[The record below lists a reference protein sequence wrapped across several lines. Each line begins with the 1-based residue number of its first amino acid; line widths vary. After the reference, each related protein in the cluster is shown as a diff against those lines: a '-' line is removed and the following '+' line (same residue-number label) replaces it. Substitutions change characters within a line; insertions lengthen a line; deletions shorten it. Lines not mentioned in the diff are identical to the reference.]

1 VGDPPDRARA
11 DLAVHVSRERDGS
24 APPCADAEAGAPC
37 TEVDWDAAAYERLSD
52 PQFEWGRR
60 VLDRLELRGDERV
73 LDAGCGTG
81 RLTAL
86 LAARLPRGHV
96 IAVDRSPAMLE
107 EARRNLAHAG
117 ERVTFVEADLT
128 TLELACP
135 VDAIFSTATFHWI
148 REHGLLFRTLF
159 AALAPGGR
167 LEAQCGG
174 GPNLAR
180 LRARIATVT
189 AERFARHFRGWQEPW
204 LFSGPDEAAERLRQ
218 AGFADVATSLEPAPT
233 RFESSS
239 RYAAF
244 LATVVVRP
252 HLERLPSDTLRR
264 AFLDELVAAAVA
276 DGDPFVLDYWR
287 LNLRGRRPRGG
298 SQPLRG

>member
-1 VGDPPDRARA
+1 M
-11 DLAVHVSRERDGS
+11 SRRPAG
-24 APPCADAEAGAPC
+24 CALPE
-37 TEVDWDAAAYERLSD
+37 WDAAAYERLSD

-60 VLDRLELRGDERV
+60 VLDRLELEGDERV

-96 IAVDRSPAMLE
+96 IAVDASRAMLG
-107 EARRNLAHAG
+107 EARRNLAHVG
-117 ERVTFVEADLT
+117 ERVTLLEAELT

-148 REHGLLFRTLF
+148 LDHGLLFRTLF

-180 LRARIATVT
+180 LLGRVEAVIA
-189 AERFARHFRGWQEPW
+189 ARFARHFRGWQEPW
-204 LFSGPDEAAERLRQ
+204 LFSNPDEAADRLRQ
-218 AGFADVATSLEPAPT
+218 AGFADVVTSLEPAPT

-239 RYAAF
+239 RYAGF

-252 HLERLPSDTLRR
+252 HLERLPGEALRR
-264 AFLDELVAAAVA
+264 AFLDELVAAAAA
-276 DGDPFVLDYWR
+276 DREPFVLDYWR
-287 LNLRGRRPRGG
+287 LNLGATRP
-298 SQPLRG
+298 S